1 MPSPG
6 TFDPMLEH
14 FLRPLEPAAGLC
26 SCALERTGGKTFRM
40 MLEEGNVSCGILPPP
55 PSLP

>member
-1 MPSPG
+1 
-6 TFDPMLEH
+6 MLEH